1 MLKFFAT
8 EVTVSKGANNAPA
21 LKFSD
26 KGDFVRFRIGAKV
39 YDTRAE
45 KNHRWVNLTVKA
57 FGPLC
62 ERIRKM
68 DLKEGSHINLSGRY
82 DEDVW
87 EDEQT
92 KSKKSMPVII
102 LEEIEFCFSGSSKN
116 SGAGQKA
123 TAASQNPAGNYAAP
137 AADNG
142 MPNGFTGYQAY
153 GGGNSFF
160 NM

>member
-92 KSKKSMPVII
+92 KSKKSMEALIGTT
-102 LEEIEFCFSGSSKN
+102 FSFRGKRIWRFAQGSSLKHW
-116 SGAGQKA
+116 AERKV
-123 TAASQNPAGNYAAP
+123 P
-137 AADNG
+137 
-142 MPNGFTGYQAY
+142 
-153 GGGNSFF
+153 
-160 NM
+160 

>member
-57 FGPLC
+57 FDPTMV
-62 ERIRKM
+62 ERISKM
-68 DLKEGSHINLSGRY
+68 GLQEGADIALSGR
-82 DEDVW
+82 
-87 EDEQT
+87 
-92 KSKKSMPVII
+92 
-102 LEEIEFCFSGSSKN
+102 
-116 SGAGQKA
+116 
-123 TAASQNPAGNYAAP
+123 
-137 AADNG
+137 
-142 MPNGFTGYQAY
+142 
-153 GGGNSFF
+153 
-160 NM
+160 

>member
-68 DLKEGSHINLSGRY
+68 DLKEGSHINLSGAR
-82 DEDVW
+82 
-87 EDEQT
+87 
-92 KSKKSMPVII
+92 
-102 LEEIEFCFSGSSKN
+102 
-116 SGAGQKA
+116 
-123 TAASQNPAGNYAAP
+123 
-137 AADNG
+137 
-142 MPNGFTGYQAY
+142 
-153 GGGNSFF
+153 SFISW
-160 NM
+160 

>member
-1 MLKFFAT
+1 MLKFFAN
-8 EVTVSKGANNAPA
+8 EVTVSKGANNTPA

-26 KGDFVRFRIGAKV
+26 KGDFVRFRIGAKI

-68 DLKEGSHINLSGRY
+68 DLKEGSHINLCGRY

-92 KSKKSMPVII
+92 NTKKSMPVII
-102 LEEIEFCFSGSSKN
+102 LDEIEYCFSGSSKN
-116 SGAGQKA
+116 SGDGQKA
-123 TAASQNPAGNYAAP
+123 TAASQNPAGNFAAP
-137 AADNG
+137 PANDA
-142 MPNGFTGYQAY
+142 MPNGFTGYQPY

>member
-8 EVTVSKGANNAPA
+8 EVVVSKGANNAPA

-26 KGDFVRFRIGAKV
+26 KGDYVRFRIGAKV
-39 YDTRAE
+39 FDSRSE
-45 KNHRWVNLTVKA
+45 NNHRWINLTVKA

-82 DEDVW
+82 DEDTW

-92 KSKKSMPVII
+92 NTKKSMPVII
-102 LEEIEFCFSGSSKN
+102 LEEVEYCFSGSRS
-116 SGAGQKA
+116 SGDGKKA
-123 TAASQNPAGNYAAP
+123 TASSQNPMPNSAAP
-137 AADNG
+137 AAGDSMAG
-142 MPNGFTGYQAY
+142 GFTGYQPY